1 MRCSRVLSVL
11 GVVAVGLAGLNCSSD
26 NGSAPPT
33 LVPTTVNVSGN
44 AQTGAAGAAL
54 PAPIAVTI
62 FDQNGDGLAGVV
74 VTFSITAGGGSL
86 GTPTATSNAQGVAS
100 TTWTLG
106 PAAGVNNN
114 AATAGVPGY
123 GGPSLSFTASAT
135 AGAPTQIAK
144 TAGDAQT
151 GEAAQSVPLMPKV
164 TVKDALNNPAAGVT
178 VTWAVTAGGGSVAS
192 ATSMTDA
199 AGEATI
205 AWTLGPLVGAGVHS
219 LRASISA
226 LVNATFTAT
235 GTLTAGTLAINGG
248 DNQSAVV
255 NTAVAIG
262 PSVLVKS
269 PGAGGVPVAGVVV
282 NWAVT
287 SGGGAPSAAT
297 STTNAAGVA
306 SIGWTIGGTVGSNN
320 QGLSATVAGL
330 TGSPVGFVASGT
342 APPTQIASFSGNA
355 QTGSAGQAL
364 AQPLVVLVRNAVNA
378 PVAGVL
384 VAWQATAGGG
394 ALSAPT
400 SITDAAG
407 HASIGLTV
415 GTTAGATNQTVTG
428 TVAGLAGSPVTFTAS
443 VVAAAASQIA
453 KSSGDAQTAT
463 VGSLLPQP
471 IAVVVKDTYGN
482 VKSGVTVNW
491 AAVAG
496 SGSTAVASSVTDV
509 AGIATSGWTIGT
521 VAGTGN
527 QSATATAAG
536 LTGSPLT
543 FTASATSGPAS
554 VLAIVS
560 GNNQA
565 ATVGNPLPAPLVVS
579 VKDAFNNPVAGVNVN
594 WAAATGGGS
603 VSAATVATIAAG
615 TATVTRTLGGTVGAQ
630 TTTAS
635 VAGTTPASVTFN
647 ATGAA
652 LVSGYGITLR
662 YLSAISPAR
671 QAVFDAAAA
680 RWAGIIIGD
689 LTDIN
694 LSGANSIPAAQCG
707 ANSPAINEVVDDI
720 LVFVTLDSIDGP
732 FGVLGSAGPCFVR
745 SVGGVAN
752 RLSLVGRMRFDTAD
766 VAFMETNGIFQSVML
781 HEMGHVIGIGS
792 LWLVPASLPPLVVGP
807 AAGGGTDPYFVGATA
822 IAQFNANGGGVYLG
836 IPVPVE
842 AGGGPG
848 TQDSHWRES
857 VMGKELMTG
866 YVSLTANPLSSITVG
881 SLADMGYTVSY
892 ANADPYTVNGV
903 NLQMPG
909 GGGEFRLVEA
919 APDWTLKA
927 IDSQG
932 RITRVR

>member
-1 MRCSRVLSVL
+1 MRCSRVLTVL

-26 NGSAPPT
+26 NGSEPPT

-54 PAPIAVTI
+54 PAPIGVTI
-62 FDQNGDGLAGVV
+62 LDQNGDGLAGVV

-106 PAAGVNNN
+106 PTTGVNNN
-114 AATAGVPGY
+114 AATASVPGY
-123 GGPSLSFTASAT
+123 GGPSLPFTATAT

-151 GEAAQSVPLMPKV
+151 GEAAQAVPLVPKV
-164 TVKDALNNPAAGVT
+164 TVKDAFNNPAAGVT
-178 VTWAVTAGGGSVAS
+178 VTWTVTAGGGSVAA
-192 ATSMTDA
+192 ATSTTDA
-199 AGEATI
+199 AGEASM

-235 GTLTAGTLAINGG
+235 GTLTAGTLTINGG
-248 DNQSAVV
+248 DNQSAVAS
-255 NTAVAIG
+255 TAVAVA
-262 PSVLVKS
+262 PSVLVKT

-297 STTNAAGVA
+297 STTNSAGVA
-306 SIGWTIGGTVGSNN
+306 SIGWTLGGSVGVNN

-330 TGSPVGFVASGT
+330 TGSPVGFVASAT
-342 APPTQIASFSGNA
+342 APPTQIAMFSGDG
-355 QTGSAGQAL
+355 QTGTAGAAL
-364 AQPLVVLVRNAVNA
+364 AQPLVVLVRDAANA
-378 PVAGVL
+378 PVAGV
-384 VAWQATAGGG
+384 VVTWQATAGGG
-394 ALSAPT
+394 ALSAAT
-400 SITDAAG
+400 STTDAAG
-407 HASIGLTV
+407 HASVGLTV

-428 TVAGLAGSPVTFTAS
+428 AVAGLAGSPVTFAAS

-463 VGSLLPQP
+463 VGTLLPQP
-471 IAVVVKDTYGN
+471 IAAVVKDQYGN

-491 AAVAG
+491 AAGAG
-496 SGSTAVASSVTDV
+496 SGATAVASSVTDA

-521 VAGTGN
+521 VAGTNN

-536 LTGSPLT
+536 LAGSPLT
-543 FTASATSGPAS
+543 FTASATAGPAA

-560 GNNQA
+560 GDNQS
-565 ATVGNPLPAPLVVS
+565 ATVGNALPAPLVAS
-579 VKDAFNNPVAGVNVN
+579 VKDAYNNPVAGVNVN

-603 VSAATVATIAAG
+603 VSAATVATTAAG
-615 TATVTRTLGGTVGAQ
+615 TSTVTRTLGGTVGAQ

-635 VAGTTPASVTFN
+635 AAGTTPASVTFN
-647 ATGAA
+647 ATGTAV
-652 LVSGYGITLR
+652 VSGYGITLR
-662 YLSAISPAR
+662 YLSTVSAPR
-671 QAVFDAAAA
+671 QAVFAAAA
-680 RWAGIIIGD
+680 SRWAGIITGD
-689 LTDIN
+689 LTDVAAFGI
-694 LSGANSIPAAQCG
+694 GAGTCG
-707 ANSPAINEVVDDI
+707 ANSPAVNENIDDLLI
-720 LVFVTLDSIDGP
+720 FVTLDSIDGP
-732 FGVLGSAGPCFVR
+732 FGVLGSAGPCYIR
-745 SVGGVAN
+745 NGTK
-752 RLSLVGRMRFDTAD
+752 LSLIGRMRFDTAD
-766 VAFMETNGIFQSVML
+766 VAFMEANNIFQAVML

-792 LWLVPASLPPLVVGP
+792 LWTQVPSLLVGSV
-807 AAGGGTDPYFVGATA
+807 AGGGTDPYFTGATA
-822 IAQFNANGGGVYLG
+822 ITQFNANGGAGYVG
-836 IPVPVE
+836 NKVPVE

-866 YVSLTANPLSSITVG
+866 YVSLVANPLSSITVG

-892 ANADPYTVNGV
+892 ANADPYTVDGV
-903 NLQMPG
+903 NLQLPG
-909 GGGEFRLVEA
+909 GAGEFHLVEA

-927 IDSQG
+927 IDAQG